1 MGREAAAEA
10 LIDRELRDIMPRL
23 EFVAPYQFL
32 HRRLV
37 FVGDPFHAQ
46 GFLDIAEDL
55 GCVGIRVER
64 PDEIAPALREASAA
78 DRPAVVDVVTD
89 ANCPAPEPWTP

>member
-1 MGREAAAEA
+1 MC
-10 LIDRELRDIMPRL
+10 
-23 EFVAPYQFL
+23 
-32 HRRLV
+32 
-37 FVGDPFHAQ
+37 
-46 GFLDIAEDL
+46 GFSEVNFARIAEDL

-89 ANCPAPEPWTP
+89 ANCPGPEPWTP